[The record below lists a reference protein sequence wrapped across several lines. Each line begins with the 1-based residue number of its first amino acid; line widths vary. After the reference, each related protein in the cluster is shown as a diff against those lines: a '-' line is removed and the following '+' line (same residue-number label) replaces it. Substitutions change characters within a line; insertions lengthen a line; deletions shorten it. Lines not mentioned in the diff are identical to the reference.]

1 MRNFFYNARVY
12 NGKDAEQLYDSVLV
26 RGNKIEAVDRKENLE
41 PHLDRETQK
50 IDLDGATLTP
60 GLTDGHTHFLMHSL
74 QLLSFRFGHCKS
86 LKEAQELVSS
96 GIKEKPRIGGW
107 LLGGGWDHNFW
118 PEGLPVRKDLDEVT
132 GNVPAAFFSKDH
144 HSLWVNTAGLEA
156 AGITAD
162 TPTPAGGEIV
172 RDEEGWPTGI
182 LMENAYDLVLEK
194 VPPPTLEVAIHALQK
209 GMEDSTS
216 RGLTGVHSFEGFRT
230 LQGLQ
235 QLNRMEKLKMR
246 FLLGVPSSQLDA
258 AVGLG
263 ISSGIGNEYLR
274 IGPVKLFLDGAL
286 GSQTA
291 ALIDPYT
298 SRPDYR
304 GIPTMEEEEFQKLA
318 EKAIGNGFAVAV
330 HAIGDKVN
338 KLAVD
343 VIEKN
348 LEKTRFFGLRH
359 RIEHAQLLRPEDIAK
374 FGPLNIIPS
383 MQPVHL
389 RSDQELI
396 DKHWGEERGK
406 NAFACRSLIDCGAE
420 LVLGSDAPVESID
433 PVEGMYFAIYR
444 RGKTM
449 EQALT
454 PGQTLRAYTYAPAF
468 ASGEEKIKGTIE
480 PGKLADMTVFSNDF
494 MQNPEGLQDMEV
506 LGTIVGGEFVFKK

>member
-1 MRNFFYNARVY
+1 MKNFFYNARVY
-12 NGKDAEQLYDSVLV
+12 NGKDTEQLYDSVLV
-26 RGNKIEAVDRKENLE
+26 RGKKIEAVDYKENLE

-60 GLTDGHTHFLMHSL
+60 GLTDGHTHFLMHCL

-86 LKEAQELVSS
+86 LKEAQEVVSS

-118 PEGLPVRKDLDEVT
+118 PEGLPGRKDLDEVT

-172 RDEEGWPTGI
+172 RDKEGWPTGI
-182 LMENAYDLVLEK
+182 LMENANDLILEK

-209 GMEDSTS
+209 GMEDATGK
-216 RGLTGVHSFEGFRT
+216 GLTGVHSFEGFRT

-246 FLLGVPSSQLDA
+246 FLVGIPSPQLDA

-263 ISSGIGNEYLR
+263 ISTGIGDEFLR
-274 IGPVKLFLDGAL
+274 IGPIKLFLDGAL

-291 ALIDPYT
+291 ALIDPYS

-304 GIPTMEEEEFQKLA
+304 GIPTMEEEEFQELA
-318 EKAIGNGFAVAV
+318 EKAIGNGFALAV
-330 HAIGDKVN
+330 HAIGDRVN
-338 KLAVD
+338 KLAIEVL
-343 VIEKN
+343 EKN

-359 RIEHAQLLRPEDIAK
+359 RIEHSQLLRPEDLAK
-374 FGPLNIIPS
+374 FGTLNIMPS

-389 RSDQELI
+389 KSDQELI

-406 NAFACRSLIDCGAE
+406 RAFACRSLIDGGAE
-420 LVLGSDAPVESID
+420 LVLGSDAPVETID
-433 PVEGMYFAIYR
+433 PVEGMYYAIYR
-444 RGKTM
+444 RGKNM

-454 PGQTLRAYTYAPAF
+454 PAQTLRAYTFAPAF

-480 PGKLADMTVFSNDF
+480 PGKLADMTVFSTDF
-494 MQNPEGLQDMEV
+494 MQNPESLKKIEV
-506 LGTIVGGEFVFKK
+506 LGTIVNGEFVFKK